1 MGPSVPE
8 EASVF
13 EDRRGSGWDRRC
25 VKQQKRL
32 QKQTFSNQR
41 PNALDSANLAPAVSA
56 RGRPHTDLGEW
67 KNSVSPRNL
76 RREYN
81 CSEDERSQYLKQSMG
96 TADISTG

>member
-67 KNSVSPRNL
+67 KNWFLHGTSEENKIVVKMKGVS
-76 RREYN
+76 
-81 CSEDERSQYLKQSMG
+81 
-96 TADISTG
+96 I